1 MRERRFS
8 EIRETL
14 FIHSL
19 HTTILFSLQNL
30 SLSLSLLSQHTNLHI
45 HRQTNKQTN
54 KYICIYIY
62 RYTHTY
68 SMTDMRRQRETGTE
82 KHIQMQKNALHIQ
95 YALLSSKGL
104 LHSKF
109 NPPHHS
115 TMQISKYHKLTKRSN
130 WWMREEADA
139 GGTWAPPSDL
149 AQGVGRLPHGIS
161 AEVHGDLKRLL
172 YLSHHVAPRGELLVL
187 VRRWRGRCRLG
198 DVEGQKE
205 E

>member
-1 MRERRFS
+1 VRERRFS

-82 KHIQMQKNALHIQ
+82 KQYTNAKECILHIK

-104 LHSKF
+104 LLSKL

-115 TMQISKYHKLTKRSN
+115 TIQSPNTTSSQKEARDGCVKKR
-130 WWMREEADA
+130 MREGYGNHLPILLKVSADSLMA
-139 GGTWAPPSDL
+139 
-149 AQGVGRLPHGIS
+149 S
-161 AEVHGDLKRLL
+161 ALRSMEI
-172 YLSHHVAPRGELLVL
+172 
-187 VRRWRGRCRLG
+187 
-198 DVEGQKE
+198 
-205 E
+205 